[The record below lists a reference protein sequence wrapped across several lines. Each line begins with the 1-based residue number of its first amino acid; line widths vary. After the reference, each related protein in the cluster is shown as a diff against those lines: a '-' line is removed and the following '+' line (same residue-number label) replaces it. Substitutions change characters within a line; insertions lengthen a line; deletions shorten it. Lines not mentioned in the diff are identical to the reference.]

1 MLIGCSWDRK
11 GSCKEFNGKRGSR
24 NIKNKIGRK
33 RGFFFFKGERVTII
47 KNERFF
53 YFCQFQQN
61 PQENSLL
68 WRLILKHV
76 SVSNQVL
83 NLALFFSDAGLQL
96 ENSNLLFG
104 LMNVLSPAL
113 HYLALLRGGWSSKGY
128 IIYKALWDRAGR
140 KTLLLITYPFF
151 SPDHFINVGNF
162 FFFLKYNLNSNS
174 LFLHLNNMIS
184 PHLKDFP
191 I

>member
-33 RGFFFFKGERVTII
+33 RGIFLKGERVTII

-61 PQENSLL
+61 PYENSVL

-76 SVSNQVL
+76 SVTNSFFNP
-83 NLALFFSDAGLQL
+83 ALFFSDARLQL
-96 ENSNLLFG
+96 QSSNLLLG
-104 LMNVLSPAL
+104 LMKGLSPAL
-113 HYLALLRGGWSSKGY
+113 RYLALPRGGWSSKGS
-128 IIYKALWDRAGR
+128 IICKTLRDCAGR
-140 KTLLLITYPFF
+140 KTLLFLAD
-151 SPDHFINVGNF
+151 S
-162 FFFLKYNLNSNS
+162 FFLQ
-174 LFLHLNNMIS
+174 I
-184 PHLKDFP
+184 
-191 I
+191 II